1 MTFFT
6 SKDFVENFLK
16 FTVITMKAAMG
27 IIYERKQTVIHS
39 I

>member
-6 SKDFVENFLK
+6 SKDFVENLK